1 MAFPDNIILK
11 ECNCK
16 CLGTLALIIRH
27 LVYFIKPAT
36 TVTED
41 DLRDFLLTRCTVMRS
56 KAQKKKKKNNKMRK
70 NNCRKKKGFEDVGSY
85 I

>member
-16 CLGTLALIIRH
+16 CLGMLALIIRH

-41 DLRDFLLTRCTVMRS
+41 DLRDFLITMGSVYQHEVMRS
-56 KAQKKKKKNNKMRK
+56 KAQKKWKEKTTTKTATTTRGKM
-70 NNCRKKKGFEDVGSY
+70 
-85 I
+85 